1 MCHAGRLCERFLCYN
16 SAVMILVTG
25 GTGFIGQVLIR
36 HLVAMGQPVRTL
48 LRPSPKSPNLPLG
61 MAVDAA
67 VSSLKDERGLLAA
80 MKGVDVVYHLVGSER
95 LGSRSDL
102 TTVDVEGTEAVVRAA
117 VQAGID
123 HIIFLSHLG
132 ADRASAYAVLKAK
145 AIAEGL
151 ITQSG
156 LNYTI
161 LRTAPVYGSNDH
173 FTIPLA
179 RMLHLSPAFFLMP
192 SDSGA
197 QIQPIWVEDLVT
209 CMTLVLDDAEA
220 RNRTYEIGG
229 GEFFTFRQIIEIL
242 LKKLNLKRWLVPIP
256 PAYLRVLALLVE
268 QAAPRF
274 PISVYWLDYLAADR
288 TCPLNS
294 LPRQFSLIPARFAH
308 QLDYL

>member
-1 MCHAGRLCERFLCYN
+1 
-16 SAVMILVTG
+16 MILVTG

-36 HLVAMGQPVRTL
+36 HLATMGRPVRIL
-48 LRPSPKSPNLPLG
+48 LRPSPKSPNLPVG
-61 MAVDAA
+61 VTVDAA

-102 TTVDVEGTEAVVRAA
+102 TAVDVEGTEAVVRAA
-117 VQAGID
+117 VQAGIE
-123 HIIFLSHLG
+123 HFVFLSHLG

-145 AIAEGL
+145 AIAEGF
-151 ITQSG
+151 IIQSG

-161 LRTAPVYGSNDH
+161 LRTAPVYGPNDH
-173 FTIPLA
+173 FTTSLA
-179 RMLHLSPAFFLMP
+179 RMLRLSPAFFLMP
-192 SDSGA
+192 GDSGT
-197 QIQPIWVEDLVT
+197 QIQPIWVDDLVT
-209 CMTLVLDDAEA
+209 CMTLVLDDAGA
-220 RNRTYEIGG
+220 RNQIYEIGG

-242 LKKLNLKRWLVPIP
+242 LKALNLKRRLVPIP
-256 PAYLRVLALLVE
+256 PAYLRILALLVE

-294 LPRQFSLIPARFAH
+294 LPRQFSLMPARFAH